1 MIHIPVSIGEL
12 IDKLT
17 ILSIK
22 MAKITNEDKLRNI
35 SFEFNNLNQILET
48 QGYDLNNQFAELYN
62 GLHRINLRL
71 WELED
76 EIRELTKAQDHG
88 AKFVAAAIGIH
99 ETNDMRM
106 YVKGQ
111 INQIYKSAIVEEK
124 SYKE

>member
-1 MIHIPVSIGEL
+1 MIHIPVSVGEL
-12 IDKLT
+12 VDKLT

-88 AKFVAAAIGIH
+88 VKFVAAAIGIH

>member
-22 MAKITNEDKLRNI
+22 MAKITNEDKLRTI

-48 QGYDLNNQFAELYN
+48 QGYALNNQFTELYN